1 MIVGIFS
8 ITLILDSSG
17 GVVSGLG
24 VLLIVTIASGSM
36 LIRGRIRT
44 FLAAMAA
51 LSIIYCEIY
60 FLLAM
65 EDAPDLFVQ
74 ADILG
79 TFLFTT
85 ALIIQALTSPIY
97 KSAAIADTHSNFG
110 SAAKCVG

>member
-1 MIVGIFS
+1 
-8 ITLILDSSG
+8 
-17 GVVSGLG
+17 
-24 VLLIVTIASGSM
+24 
-36 LIRGRIRT
+36 
-44 FLAAMAA
+44 
-51 LSIIYCEIY
+51 
-60 FLLAM
+60 M